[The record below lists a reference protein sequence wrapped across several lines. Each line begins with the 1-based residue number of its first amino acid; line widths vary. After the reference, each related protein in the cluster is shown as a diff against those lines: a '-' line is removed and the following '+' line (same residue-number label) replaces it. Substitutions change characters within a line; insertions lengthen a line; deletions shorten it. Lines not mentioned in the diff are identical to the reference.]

1 MYFKIDE
8 KGQQPGLFYF
18 IVSTHLS
25 PLFGQKKFDI
35 FSKYC
40 EEFIRQTWYDE
51 EQPFL
56 FLNLSMLLW

>member
-40 EEFIRQTWYDE
+40 EEFIRQT
-51 EQPFL
+51 
-56 FLNLSMLLW
+56 